1 MLIGVVLTGLIVW
14 FFSDVEFSLKDNR
27 VGLIELKGSLSAPRI
42 P

>member
-27 VGLIELKGSLSAPRI
+27 VGLIELKGVIVSSRRP
-42 P
+42 